1 MDEGVGV
8 AGVGHAAGADVG
20 AVVHSGGD
28 ASSELGAE
36 GSGASNKGRESND
49 LHGYR
54 KSSEL
59 SKEYDT
65 RQLRRRMPRV

>member
-1 MDEGVGV
+1 MLKGIGV

-36 GSGASNKGRESND
+36 GGGASNKGRESND

-54 KSSEL
+54 KSSKL

-65 RQLRRRMPRV
+65 NCGEARKP